1 MLPLSAILRGLYG
14 AWRLLR
20 LDANGLSYFEATP
33 RGALKSFWAMLLVLP
48 LDLAVRAIDIAVP
61 SGDMPAESRNLGI
74 HLALYV
80 IGWLAPLVIIYV
92 LVRWYGRGDR
102 FWLFLSAL
110 NWSQVL
116 QGIGMLLFTGLLA
129 GTSSL
134 VDMGAVAEA
143 PPANAVIGAF
153 AALLA
158 MGIFVVVYGYEW
170 YVAWVSLEA
179 GVALP
184 IIVVLLDFVTG
195 AVLSKAVTVLFS

>member
-1 MLPLSAILRGLYG
+1 MSMMSAILRGLHG
-14 AWRLLR
+14 SWRLLM
-20 LDANGLSYFEATP
+20 LDSRGLAYFESTP
-33 RGALKSFWAMLLVLP
+33 RGALTSFWAMLLVLP

-61 SGDMPAESRNLGI
+61 SGDMPPESRNLGL

-80 IGWLAPLVIIYV
+80 IGWLLPLIIIYA

-129 GTSSL
+129 GTGSL
-134 VDMGAVAEA
+134 VDLGAVAQA
-143 PPANAVIGAF
+143 PPLNAVVGAF

-158 MGIFVVVYGYEW
+158 MGIFVVIYGYEW

-195 AVLSKAVTVLFS
+195 AGLSKAASAIF

>member
-1 MLPLSAILRGLYG
+1 MGAVAEILRALYG
-14 AWRLLR
+14 AWRLLL
-20 LDANGLSYFEATP
+20 LDPHGLAAFDATP
-33 RGALKSFWAMLLVLP
+33 RGALKSFWAMLVVLP
-48 LDLAVRAIDIAVP
+48 LDLAVRAIDLAVP
-61 SGDMPAESRNLGI
+61 GGDLPEESRSLGI

-80 IGWLAPLVIIYV
+80 AGWLAPLIIVYG

-102 FWLFLSAL
+102 FWLFLAAL

-116 QGIGMLLFTGLLA
+116 QGVGMLLFTALLA

-134 VDMGAVAEA
+134 VDMNAVADA
-143 PPANAVIGAF
+143 PPVNAILAAI

-158 MGIFVVVYGYEW
+158 MGVFVLVYGYEW
-170 YVAWVSLEA
+170 YVSWVSLEA

-195 AVLSKAVTVLFS
+195 AGLSKVASTLF